1 MADAGMTTQIFSAVS
16 AEPDLELLEA
26 VRAQARAFGP
36 DAVVGIG
43 GGSAMDLAKLVAGL
57 ADVDRPAAEFF
68 TPNTV
73 PPRRPR
79 LICLPTTS
87 GTGSE
92 VSPNAIVLDRA
103 EQLKKAIISPYLMPD
118 AAFVDPLLTLTVPP
132 AVTAATGADALTH
145 CLEAYANRFAHPMVD
160 AYALK
165 GIELV
170 GAYLARAVAD
180 GSDVEAREGM
190 SLASLLGGLC
200 LGPVGTGAVHALA
213 YPLGGEFHVA
223 HGLSNALLLP
233 HVMKHNLPAMPERYA
248 DVAIALGATPA
259 DTPAETARRGLDR
272 LAALYRECGLDTSL
286 SDLGVPEGALPGMA
300 QSAMK
305 VTRLLKNNPAEITV
319 ADAEA
324 IYRAAY

>member
-1 MADAGMTTQIFSAVS
+1 M
-16 AEPDLELLEA
+16 
-26 VRAQARAFGP
+26 
-36 DAVVGIG
+36 
-43 GGSAMDLAKLVAGL
+43 
-57 ADVDRPAAEFF
+57 
-68 TPNTV
+68 
-73 PPRRPR
+73 PPSWTRCS
-79 LICLPTTS
+79 L
-87 GTGSE
+87 
-92 VSPNAIVLDRA
+92 
-103 EQLKKAIISPYLMPD
+103 
-118 AAFVDPLLTLTVPP
+118 LTVPP
-132 AVTAATGADALTH
+132 AVTAATGADALTTAWRPPTGSH
-145 CLEAYANRFAHPMVD
+145 TPWWMPTPSRAS
-160 AYALK
+160 
-165 GIELV
+165 ELV
-170 GAYLARAVAD
+170 GAYLARAVAMAATWKLVR
-180 GSDVEAREGM
+180 DVPGQPSRAVPGRK
-190 SLASLLGGLC
+190 
-200 LGPVGTGAVHALA
+200 GTGAVHALA